1 MIVLDTH
8 TVIWWVNGGDGLS
21 TEAAAAIDR
30 ERMSEDG
37 IILISSISAWEV
49 AMLVGRG
56 RLTLTMN
63 VDDWLE
69 TVGRIPGVRFVPVDN
84 QIGVESTRLPGD
96 FHKDPADRLIVAL
109 ARHLNIPLVTA
120 DQKIR
125 AYRHVHAIW

>member
-8 TVIWWVNGGDGLS
+8 AVIWWVNGGDGLS
-21 TEAAAAIDR
+21 AEAAAAIDR

>member
-8 TVIWWVNGGDGLS
+8 AVIWWVNGGDGLS
-21 TEAAAAIDR
+21 AEAAAAIER

-120 DQKIR
+120 DQKIQ

>member
-1 MIVLDTH
+1 MIALDTH
-8 TVIWWVNGGDGLS
+8 AVIWWVNGGGGLS
-21 TEAAAAIDR
+21 AEAAAAIDR

-125 AYRHVHAIW
+125 GYRYVHTIW